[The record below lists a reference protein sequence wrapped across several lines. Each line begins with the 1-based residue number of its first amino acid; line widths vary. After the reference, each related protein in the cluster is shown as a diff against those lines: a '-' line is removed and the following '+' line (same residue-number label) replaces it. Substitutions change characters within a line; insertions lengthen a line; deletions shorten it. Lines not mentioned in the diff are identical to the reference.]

1 MGVIYWSSFQYRL
14 AQIDTTISEELDS
27 LEETYQNPM
36 VPFHL
41 IVQDRVFHLMPTDPM
56 LFLLSDNEGN
66 RIAGNLSQ
74 MPSVEPNNYGQ
85 VEFPLKGYGPTGQDS
100 HPVRAHLRQISQHHQ
115 LLVGRNIHDLEELE
129 ARFFLILAWG
139 IAITIVLAIAGA
151 LLFSRIVAS
160 RLATVNSTCR
170 VVMACDL
177 THRIQ
182 PDHSGDQFDKL
193 AVNFNEM
200 LDRVETLMIGIK
212 SVSDNIAHDL
222 RTPLTRL
229 KNRLSQALE
238 SSENSDNGGAISRQM
253 IEGSIKEADSL
264 LVTCTALLRIARIE
278 ASNSKHTF
286 TRFDPRNVLDDV
298 IELYEPMAEEKAIS
312 ISRQYCNS
320 KYEIYAD
327 RNLIFQAFANLIDNG
342 IKYAPKSTNLD
353 ISINQNSSK
362 VDIVVA
368 DKGPGIPKE
377 FHEKVV
383 QRLFRMDSSRS
394 TPGSGLGLSLVY
406 AVAGLHNSNLRLEDN
421 EPGLRV
427 KLDFDMAKSA
437 T

>member
-14 AQIDTTISEELDS
+14 EQIDTTILEELES
-27 LEETYQNPM
+27 LEEAYNTPV

-56 LFLLSDNEGN
+56 LFLLSDNEGK

-74 MPSVEPNNYGQ
+74 LPNVEPNEYGQ

-100 HPVRAHLRQISQHHQ
+100 HPVRAYLRQISQHHQ

-129 ARFFLILAWG
+129 SRFFLLLVWG
-139 IAITIVLAIAGA
+139 ITITIVFAIAGA
-151 LLFSRIVAS
+151 LLFSRIVAR

-170 VVMACDL
+170 VVMAGDL
-177 THRIQ
+177 TQRIQ

-200 LDRVETLMIGIK
+200 LDRVETLMVGIK

-229 KNRLSQALE
+229 KNHLSQALE
-238 SSENSDNGGAISRQM
+238 SGNDPENGGKISRKM
-253 IEGSIKEADSL
+253 IEDSIKEADSL

-278 ASNSKHTF
+278 ASKSSHTF

-298 IELYEPMAEEKAIS
+298 IELYEPMAEEKSIS

-320 KYEIYAD
+320 NYEIFAD

-342 IKYAPKSTNLD
+342 IKYAPKNTKLD
-353 ISINQNSSK
+353 ITVIQNSDK
-362 VDIVVA
+362 VDVVFA
-368 DKGPGIPKE
+368 DNGPGIPKE

-406 AVAGLHNSNLRLEDN
+406 AVAELHNSKLHLEDN

-427 KLDFDMAKSA
+427 KLDFDSA
-437 T
+437 EFAT

>member
-74 MPSVEPNNYGQ
+74 MPSVEPNNDGQ
-85 VEFPLKGYGPTGQDS
+85 VEFPLKGYGPAGQDS

-170 VVMACDL
+170 VVMAGDL
-177 THRIQ
+177 SQRIQ

-298 IELYEPMAEEKAIS
+298 IELYEPMAEEKSIS

>member
-14 AQIDTTISEELDS
+14 EQIDTTIEEELES
-27 LEETYQNPM
+27 LEETYRNAK
-36 VPFHL
+36 VPYYL
-41 IVQDRVFHLMPTDPM
+41 IVQHRVLHLMPTDPM

-74 MPSVEPNNYGQ
+74 MPGVEPNDDGQ
-85 VEFPLKGYGPTGQDS
+85 IEFPLKGYGPTGQDS

-115 LLVGRNIHDLEELE
+115 LLVGRNIHDLEGLE
-129 ARFFLILAWG
+129 ARFFLLLAWG

-170 VVMACDL
+170 VVMAGNL
-177 THRIQ
+177 TQRIQ

-200 LDRVETLMIGIK
+200 LDRVETLMTGIK

-238 SSENSDNGGAISRQM
+238 ASENSDDGGAISRQM

-298 IELYEPMAEEKAIS
+298 IELYEPMAEEKSIS

-320 KYEIYAD
+320 KYEIHAD

-342 IKYAPKSTNLD
+342 IKYAPKNTNLD

-406 AVAGLHNSNLRLEDN
+406 AVAGLHKSNLRLEDN
-421 EPGLRV
+421 KPGLRV